1 MAKDEI
7 NKEGKETLAKEE
19 NKASEVKDAA
29 KEEKKDSKED
39 KKASKEEKQAAK
51 EEKKKA
57 KLEAKKEKAEAKKAE
72 LREEIDDLKKKI
84 IDEKD
89 EKEKE
94 NLRKKRDELI
104 DQLEGIKKSKDGMTI
119 PMSSIM
125 KKRIT
130 ACISIVLVVALL
142 VTYVATGAMRYGL
155 LSYFGVPQST
165 LTAFTITDGDGEKHD
180 VKVSTYNYYFALY
193 YNNVRSQQE
202 QYAQYGMDLG
212 DGQIDFDKKLK
223 DQTTTNDD
231 GDTVTWAQKIHDEV
245 QENIKNTYLYYYEA
259 VKANKGKEPAITD
272 DQKKELKDT
281 LKSYK
286 ETANGKGFTVSGYLT
301 AALGKG
307 VNQEVFEREA
317 KISYISE
324 NYKEEYQDKLNN
336 KEYSNNDYSKYLKEN
351 KSDLEVVD
359 IKYFECENED
369 DAKAFVK
376 ALDEDASNFSEL
388 AVKYTSSD
396 DKFNKKA
403 NADPVET
410 TYKEMTRST
419 LQGLGAAIAQADS
432 KKKETDKDTYSGLD
446 WIFSSKRKEGDVKQV
461 STSVVYMLKKAR
473 ISDTKTVNVRHILIS
488 PLSKEDQEAGEKKAT
503 DASAKEW
510 AAAEKKAKNI
520 LDEYKKGKKTAES
533 FGALAKKNSTDSN
546 ADDGGL
552 YENVTPN
559 QMVPTFN
566 AWCFDSSRKAGD
578 TGIVKTEYGYHIMYF
593 QSQGDLEV
601 WKYTAQQ
608 ALASDDGTKAQEKLE
623 KSYKIKENWLGS
635 RFFEID
641 TDIDY

>member
-7 NKEGKETLAKEE
+7 KEGKETLTKDEK
-19 NKASEVKDAA
+19 KAEKAA
-29 KEEKKDSKED
+29 K
-39 KKASKEEKQAAK
+39 KQA
-51 EEKKKA
+51 
-57 KLEAKKEKAEAKKAE
+57 KLDAKKEKAEAKKAE
-72 LREEIDDLKKKI
+72 LREEIDKLKKQI
-84 IDEKD
+84 VEEKD

-94 NLRKKRDELI
+94 VMRKKRDDLI
-104 DQLEGIKKSKDGMTI
+104 SQLESIKNSKDGMTI
-119 PMSSIM
+119 PMPPLM

-130 ACISIVLVVALL
+130 ACVAVVVVVALL

-165 LTAFTITDGDGEKHD
+165 LTAYTITDGDGEKHS

-193 YNNVRSQQE
+193 YNNLRSQQE
-202 QYAQYGMDLG
+202 QYSQYGVDLG
-212 DGQIDFDKKLK
+212 DDGKIDFEKKLK

-231 GDTVTWAQKIHDEV
+231 GDTITWAQKVHDDV
-245 QENIKNTYLYYYEA
+245 MDNIKNTYLYYYEA
-259 VKANKGKEPAITD
+259 VKANDGKEPKITA
-272 DQKKELKDT
+272 DQKKELKET
-281 LKSYK
+281 ISSYK
-286 ETANGKGFTVSGYLT
+286 ETANSKGFTVSGYLT

-307 VNQEVFEREA
+307 VDLDVFKREA

-324 NYKEEYQDKLNN
+324 NYKEEYQDELNS
-336 KEYSNNDYSKYLKEN
+336 KEYSNNDYNKYLKEH
-351 KSDLEVVD
+351 KSDLQVVD
-359 IKYFECENED
+359 VKFFECQSED

-376 ALDEDASNFSEL
+376 ALASDGSNFAEL
-388 AVKYTSSD
+388 AAKYTSSD
-396 DKFNKKA
+396 DKFEKKA
-403 NADPVET
+403 NEDPTET
-410 TYKEMTRST
+410 TYKEMTRANFQS
-419 LQGLGAAIAQADS
+419 LGAAIAQADEHEHS
-432 KKKETDKDTYSGLD
+432 DDEKEEHKYSGLD

-473 ISDTKTVNVRHILIS
+473 ISETKTVNVRHILIS
-488 PLSKEDQEAGEKKAT
+488 PLSKKDQEAGEKQAT

-510 AAAEKKAKNI
+510 AAAEKKAKKI
-520 LDEYKKGKKTAES
+520 LADYKKGDKTAEA
-533 FGALAKKNSTDSN
+533 FGELAKKNSTDSN

-566 AWCFDSSRKAGD
+566 AWCFDSSRKTGD

-593 QSQGDLEV
+593 EGQGKLPV